1 MRKLL
6 FLALSVSLSLVLVA
20 CEDTGSSGDD
30 SYSSNLQNALN
41 ESEASQTVPEQPAET
56 TTKNS
61 QTEEQTTEEQ
71 PPAEQETTPAPTAPV
86 STGDAIDI
94 GSISWLGD
102 SYADARVT
110 AKINSASTDGN
121 MLYTNYEPY
130 SWPRSADG
138 GVDAICCLFYER
150 GGRMVGGKFDW
161 WRVGG
166 QSSKTLENVKGGY
179 NGHSMPARG
188 SLVYTMIASVDGKQ
202 RSNIALV
209 TWK

>member
-1 MRKLL
+1 MRRLL
-6 FLALSVSLSLVLVA
+6 CLVMVVGLSFVLVA
-20 CEDTGSSGDD
+20 CEDSGDD
-30 SYSSNLQNALN
+30 SDESYSSNLQNALN
-41 ESEASQTVPEQPAET
+41 EAEASQTVPEETGETATEESAEAT
-56 TTKNS
+56 TS
-61 QTEEQTTEEQ
+61 EEQTTTQ
-71 PPAEQETTPAPTAPV
+71 QETTSATNPSANA
-86 STGDAIDI
+86 GDAIDI

-121 MLYTNYEPY
+121 TLYTDYEPY
-130 SWPRSADG
+130 SWPRSSDG

-150 GGRMVGGKFDW
+150 GGKMVGGKFDW

-179 NGHSMPARG
+179 NGHSMPAYG
-188 SLVYTMIASVDGKQ
+188 SAVYTMIASVDGKQ

>member
-1 MRKLL
+1 MRKML
-6 FLALSVSLSLVLVA
+6 FLALAMGLSFILVA

-30 SYSSNLQNALN
+30 SYSSNLENALN
-41 ESEASQTVPEQPAET
+41 ESEASQTVPERPAEET
-56 TTKNS
+56 TTENS
-61 QTEEQTTEEQ
+61 QSEEQTTEE
-71 PPAEQETTPAPTAPV
+71 PPTEQESTPAPTPPV
-86 STGDAIDI
+86 SAGDAISI

-102 SYADARVT
+102 SYASARVT

-121 MLYTNYEPY
+121 TLYTNYEPY
-130 SWPRSADG
+130 SWPRSSDG
-138 GVDAICCLFYER
+138 LDAICCLFYER

-166 QSSKTLENVKGGY
+166 QSSKTLENVKHGY

-188 SLVYTMIASVDGKQ
+188 SLVYTMIASIDGKQ

>member
-1 MRKLL
+1 MRKML
-6 FLALSVSLSLVLVA
+6 FLALAMGLSFVLVA

-41 ESEASQTVPEQPAET
+41 ESEASQTVPEQPAEQST
-56 TTKNS
+56 TQNP
-61 QTEEQTTEEQ
+61 QPAEQTTEERA
-71 PPAEQETTPAPTAPV
+71 PAEQEPAPAAPV
-86 STGDAIDI
+86 STGDAINI

-102 SYADARVT
+102 SYAGARVT

-130 SWPRSADG
+130 SWPRSSDG
-138 GVDAICCLFYER
+138 VVDAICCLFYER

-166 QSSKTLENVKGGY
+166 QSSKTLENVKHGY